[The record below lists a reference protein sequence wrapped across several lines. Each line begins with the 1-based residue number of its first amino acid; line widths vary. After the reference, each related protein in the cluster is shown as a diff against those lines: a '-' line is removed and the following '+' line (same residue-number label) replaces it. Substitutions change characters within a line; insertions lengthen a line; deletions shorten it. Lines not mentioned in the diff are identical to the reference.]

1 MHEMDQLSDRDLRGA
16 LASPDL
22 DGRERA
28 YARELLR
35 RRYDGRPNATWRQMW
50 LSVLHGWGLTRAA
63 ISRTLN
69 GKP

>member
-1 MHEMDQLSDRDLRGA
+1 MHEMDQLSDRELRAA
-16 LASPDL
+16 LAGPDL

-35 RRYDGRPNATWRQMW
+35 RRYQTRPDAAWRQVW
-50 LSVLHGWGLTRAA
+50 LSVLHRWGLTRAA